1 MSISVHRSQWIW
13 TPLLGWALL
22 SCGVSSAW
30 AQGAVPGASPGAGTE
45 TTTTTGAPAA
55 DVRSIVPGADTP
67 AIDPTTGLPIVNDFN
82 TPGSSTT
89 GGGTGVR
96 SSVTPTTAIQPAAT
110 LPAIT
115 PQSNS
120 GASVAGPNATTLTT
134 LPATSEVMS
143 LPSFGTTIVNAPFG
157 ASGAAPVLSSGGGAT
172 DSPELGITVGSFR
185 LFPAIE
191 INVGAD
197 SNVFAQ
203 PPSAGPIGS
212 LYTTIAPSLDLRSDW
227 MNHALHVGINGTM
240 GNYASASTQ
249 NYQNYTLQADG
260 KIDIHTDFFVTWS
273 IAYKQSTEPL
283 GSPNATAATAPTIV
297 NTVPLTLGVSQHIGR
312 FFYQADGSAT
322 HYSYVDNQQVSSAGL
337 PAASRERNEYGET
350 FRFGYDLFEDLAFFI
365 SPAFNQ
371 IRYVSDTTRNAD
383 GQTFNVGT
391 SWKPSLTTSLEATVG
406 LLSQTDATGSTTSGL
421 GYGLSGT
428 WNGYTPLT
436 LRPSI
441 QRSVTQTA
449 LVTFT
454 SALSTT
460 YALDFNYLIHDAWT
474 ATGGF
479 SLTTSDY
486 PASAATSSTTS
497 GTTGTTATPRTD
509 SFYRFQIGLL
519 YTVRPQIQI
528 GPFFEYD
535 TSTTTDPTNGPIYDR
550 QIFSVRLIARR

>member
-1 MSISVHRSQWIW
+1 
-13 TPLLGWALL
+13 
-22 SCGVSSAW
+22 
-30 AQGAVPGASPGAGTE
+30 
-45 TTTTTGAPAA
+45 
-55 DVRSIVPGADTP
+55 
-67 AIDPTTGLPIVNDFN
+67 
-82 TPGSSTT
+82 
-89 GGGTGVR
+89 
-96 SSVTPTTAIQPAAT
+96 
-110 LPAIT
+110 
-115 PQSNS
+115 
-120 GASVAGPNATTLTT
+120 
-134 LPATSEVMS
+134 
-143 LPSFGTTIVNAPFG
+143 VNAPFG

-172 DSPELGITVGSFR
+172 ESPELGITVGSFR

-227 MNHALHVGINGTM
+227 LNHALHVGINGTL
-240 GNYASASTQ
+240 GNYNSASTQ

-273 IAYKQSTEPL
+273 MAYVQSSEPL
-283 GSPNATAATAPTIV
+283 GTPNTTNATAPTV
-297 NTVPLTLGVSQHIGR
+297 VTSTPFKLGVSQHIGR
-312 FFYQADGSAT
+312 FFYEANGTAT
-322 HYSYVDNQQVSSAGL
+322 HYSFTSNSAPNSASL
-337 PAASRERNEYGET
+337 TPADRERNEYGET
-350 FRFGYDLFEDLAFFI
+350 FRFGYDFFEDLAFFI

-371 IRYVSDTTRNAD
+371 VRYISDTTRNAD
-383 GQTFNVGT
+383 GQSWNVGA

-406 LLSQTDATGSTTSGL
+406 LLSQTDATGSVTSGL

-428 WNGYTPLT
+428 WNGYAPLT

-441 QRSVTQTA
+441 TRSVTQTA

-454 SALSTT
+454 SALTT
-460 YALDFNYLIHDAWT
+460 SYALDFNYLIHDAWT

-486 PASAATSSTTS
+486 PASAATT
-497 GTTGTTATPRTD
+497 GTTGTPPTPRTD

-519 YTVRPQIQI
+519 YTVRPQVQI

-535 TSTTTDPTNGPIYDR
+535 TATTTDPTNGSVYDR